1 MDVLFYLF
9 ASLMVTVR
17 GVMLVCVCLLL
28 LNLVV
33 QCDLQSAGMVC
44 FYMMSGGIH
53 PYAPEDGRLDKTQ
66 TRIID
71 GDYDLSAVDDPV
83 ACDLVKHMLAPEPS
97 KRPSA
102 GELLR

>member
-1 MDVLFYLF
+1 MDALFYLF
-9 ASLMVTVR
+9 SELMVTVR

-28 LNLVV
+28 LNLV
-33 QCDLQSAGMVC
+33 QRDLQSAGMVC

-53 PYAPEDGRLDKTQ
+53 PYAADGSRIKAQ
-66 TRIID
+66 TRIVD

-83 ACDLVKHMLAPEPS
+83 ACDLVKHMLAPKPRE
-97 KRPSA
+97 RPSA